1 MSRLDLRACLDQGI
15 RKLHPLPIHQITSY
29 PSPQFETAVVLEN
42 QRRRLARD
50 YLPGHLR
57 LSALVAPG
65 NIHGLRFA
73 LRRKEKYKGSSRDAA
88 RQSQAHPAIS
98 HRDLH
103 FQVAWLRAALP
114 GHWYRCNSQTNEF
127 CTNTFICNNL
137 QTGPAASIGLG
148 GYNNFPLLASERNF
162 LQPPFPFDTAR
173 ALLK

>member
-1 MSRLDLRACLDQGI
+1 MSRLDLRSCLDQGV
-15 RKLHPLPIHQITSY
+15 RKLHPFPIHQISSY
-29 PSPQFETAVVLEN
+29 RCAKFETPVVLEN
-42 QRRRLARD
+42 QRRSLARD
-50 YLPGHLR
+50 SLPAHLR
-57 LSALVAPG
+57 LSALVARG

-137 QTGPAASIGLG
+137 QTVPAARIGLDG
-148 GYNNFPLLASERNF
+148 HKSSPLLPSHGPF
-162 LQPPFPFDTAR
+162 FPPP
-173 ALLK
+173 